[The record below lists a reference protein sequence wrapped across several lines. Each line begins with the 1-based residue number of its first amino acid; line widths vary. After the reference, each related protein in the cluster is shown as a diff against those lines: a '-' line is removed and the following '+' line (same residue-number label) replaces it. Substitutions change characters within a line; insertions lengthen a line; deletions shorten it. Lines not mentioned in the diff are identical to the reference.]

1 MCNNIYSW
9 STGKGKANKQRIEEI
24 KDSKTK
30 AEKSES
36 RKNGFRFHLHQVT
49 VRDYHGMKAE
59 TLHTQ
64 FLALAVAL

>member
-1 MCNNIYSW
+1 MYIYIYSW

-24 KDSKTK
+24 WRLKDKK
-30 AEKSES
+30 KKPG